1 MLAHYFLIPENMTNN
16 YQNGGG
22 DPIEDDIKK
31 IMESKGVDADRA
43 ERIRDV
49 MEEFSLSE
57 DEAIQIEERL

>member
-1 MLAHYFLIPENMTNN
+1 MTNN

-22 DPIEDDIKK
+22 DPIDDDIKK
-31 IMESKGVDADRA
+31 IMENKGVDADRA